1 MQQIQAK
8 AFQEFFQGKLLT
20 KTTLSSFGWIVS
32 ATETTTSIKTVK
44 KIW

>member
-8 AFQEFFQGKLLT
+8 AFQELFQGKLLT
-20 KTTLSSFGWIVS
+20 KTTLSSSGWIVS
-32 ATETTTSIKTVK
+32 ASETTSIKTVQ